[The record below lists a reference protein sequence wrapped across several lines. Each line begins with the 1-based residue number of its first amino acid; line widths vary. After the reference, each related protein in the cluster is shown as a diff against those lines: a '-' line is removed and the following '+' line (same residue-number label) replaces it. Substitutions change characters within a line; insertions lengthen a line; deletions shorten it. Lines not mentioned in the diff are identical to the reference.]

1 MDFLSISNQ
10 NWFGIII
17 FVIFLLLSV
26 YYFSKKQNNDGIAL
40 LLFGL
45 IFLIAVIAN
54 LLDFILPIFFLLFF
68 ISIFNQ
74 YFRKKQ
80 FHQLIWSIS
89 MFMFFLT
96 TLFQAIG
103 QFNNSWDPTMLRVY
117 YIFAAFQVMLL
128 GVGELYLLSKRN
140 VLSQNGTIWVIL
152 VSGFFWMLFG
162 FIYFA
167 EGNNQDI
174 ALLGIALVGILI
186 LVYGVLDI
194 IFALI
199 KAKKFQVTGYQYSN
213 FVLGFSLL
221 MFVLSV
227 FYTFTVPFLPGYS
240 LNSAGSETVISSVW
254 AQYSPVRAFSP
265 LFAVNGAMFIFIGSI
280 FSYVLW
286 QYSIRKKTN
295 KFSFSTGLFNIYFA
309 FGVLIFSGGGFSSQ
323 LGIASILYATELL
336 GGIFMY
342 FGFLE
347 SDKLSLTSFIDVIT
361 LRFLRKNYMV
371 VESSV

>member
-1 MDFLSISNQ
+1 
-10 NWFGIII
+10 
-17 FVIFLLLSV
+17 
-26 YYFSKKQNNDGIAL
+26 
-40 LLFGL
+40 
-45 IFLIAVIAN
+45 
-54 LLDFILPIFFLLFF
+54 
-68 ISIFNQ
+68 
-74 YFRKKQ
+74 
-80 FHQLIWSIS
+80 
-89 MFMFFLT
+89 
-96 TLFQAIG
+96 
-103 QFNNSWDPTMLRVY
+103 
-117 YIFAAFQVMLL
+117 
-128 GVGELYLLSKRN
+128 
-140 VLSQNGTIWVIL
+140 
-152 VSGFFWMLFG
+152 
-162 FIYFA
+162 
-167 EGNNQDI
+167 
-174 ALLGIALVGILI
+174 
-186 LVYGVLDI
+186 
-194 IFALI
+194 
-199 KAKKFQVTGYQYSN
+199 
-213 FVLGFSLL
+213 

-286 QYSIRKKTN
+286 HYSIRKKTN
-295 KFSFSTGLFNIYFA
+295 KFSFSTGLFKIYFA

-361 LRFLRKNYMV
+361 LRFLRKNYTI